1 MQAASKTAFQIF
13 YFNEIARRTV
23 SIFLGPPTNDHSKVN
38 RARRLRRLC
47 NSNLGQDY
55 EKNSFGGRLVGRD
68 WSEQRGKCS
77 RCLPASESVER
88 MRQRRRSLQELF
100 VPRRL
105 SRQRFL
111 QPLGELLPAGMG
123 ARLCAV

>member
-38 RARRLRRLC
+38 RAQCEGLC

-68 WSEQRGKCS
+68 RSDQRRKCG
-77 RCLPASESVER
+77 RRLPASKSFER
-88 MRQRRRSLQELF
+88 IHQRRRSLQELF
-100 VPRRL
+100 MPRRL
-105 SRQRFL
+105 SGQRFL
-111 QPLGELLPAGMG
+111 QPLGELLTS
-123 ARLCAV
+123 